1 MPKARL
7 LFLQSSIVGYQ
18 SRQGP
23 LALAAGKS
31 SSPPSLESVFT
42 VASLPALAANPVGR
56 KKISLSV
63 RDCTKG
69 KNKKQFKL
77 KI

>member
-7 LFLQSSIVGYQ
+7 FFLQSSIAGCQ
-18 SRQGP
+18 FRQGP

-31 SSPPSLESVFT
+31 SSPTSLESVFP
-42 VASLPALAANPVGR
+42 VASLSGLTVNPVGR
-56 KKISLSV
+56 KITSLSV

-69 KNKKQFKL
+69 KNKK
-77 KI
+77 

>member
-31 SSPPSLESVFT
+31 PPSLESVFT

-56 KKISLSV
+56 KIISLSV

>member
-7 LFLQSSIVGYQ
+7 FFLQSSIAGCQ
-18 SRQGP
+18 SQQGP

-56 KKISLSV
+56 KIISLSV